1 MEEDEVRVLWFSVTP
16 SLYDEK
22 KYGGWIAS
30 LERIVKKYGNDIE
43 LAIAFEYQEDKMAI
57 KKNGV
62 VYYPINMSNTI
73 KDRLIEKVDFTYK
86 WNRLKIKMLSVI
98 EDFKPDIIQ
107 CFGSE
112 WPYGLITECTSI
124 PVVIHMQGFS
134 NIYSESCELVYSD
147 WEFIRCN
154 NYNPKVAFTTL
165 TNKKKNE
172 NGLSKERHLMKI
184 NKFFMGRTHWDEA
197 IVRHYSPK
205 SKYFYCPEAL
215 RPEIYCAPKWTPNN
229 SKDMSLI
236 TITQAGTLKG
246 NEIILRTAKI
256 LKEQFNFAFKWEV
269 AGNPDTFRI
278 AERKTRISHEN
289 YNISLLGMIDAS
301 KVAEKLANSDLYI
314 HPAIIDNSPNSLCEA
329 QVIGCPVIAANV
341 GGIASLV
348 EDGKTGILY
357 PYSEPHM
364 LAFKIME
371 LDKNR
376 GLMNYLSENEIKTA
390 IERHNPENVYFYLN
404 SIYNNVLN
412 CNIIDDDTYV
422 APVRRN

>member
-1 MEEDEVRVLWFSVTP
+1 MRVLWFSVTP

-30 LERIVKKYGNDIE
+30 LERIVNKYGNNIE
-43 LAIAFEYQEDKMAI
+43 LAIAFEYQEDKL
-57 KKNGV
+57 KVEKNGV
-62 VYYPINMSNTI
+62 VYYPINISNTV
-73 KDRLIEKVDFTYK
+73 KDRLIEKVDFTYR
-86 WNRLKIKMLSVI
+86 WNRLKIKMLNVI
-98 EDFKPDIIQ
+98 EDFMPDVIQ

-112 WPYGLITECTSI
+112 WPYGLIAECTNI

-147 WEFIRCN
+147 WEYIRCN
-154 NYNPKVAFTTL
+154 NFNPKVAFTTL

-172 NGLSKERHLMKI
+172 DGLSKERHLMKI
-184 NKFFMGRTHWDEA
+184 NRFFMGRTHWDEE
-197 IVRHYSPK
+197 IVRNYSPE
-205 SKYFYCPEAL
+205 SKYYYCPEAL
-215 RPEIYCAPKWTPNN
+215 RPEIYDAPKWTSIKSEN
-229 SKDMSLI
+229 MRLI

-256 LKEQFNFAFKWEV
+256 LKEQFNFAFNWEV
-269 AGNPDTFRI
+269 AGNAEAFRV
-278 AERKTRISHEN
+278 AERKTRIRHED

-348 EDGKTGILY
+348 DDGKTGILY
-357 PYSEPHM
+357 PYNEPHM

-371 LDKNR
+371 LGQNR
-376 GLMNYLSENEIKTA
+376 KLLELLSENETKTA
-390 IERHNPENVYFYLN
+390 IERHNPEDIYLYLYSVYK
-404 SIYNNVLN
+404 SVLSCSGAEGDKYELSSEN
-412 CNIIDDDTYV
+412 
-422 APVRRN
+422 

>member
-1 MEEDEVRVLWFSVTP
+1 MRVLWFSVTP

-30 LERIVKKYGNDIE
+30 LERIVNKYGNNIE
-43 LAIAFEYQEDKMAI
+43 LAIAFEYQEDKL
-57 KKNGV
+57 KVEKNGV
-62 VYYPINMSNTI
+62 VYYPINISNTV
-73 KDRLIEKVDFTYK
+73 KDRLIEKVDFTYR
-86 WNRLKIKMLSVI
+86 WNRLKIKMLNVI
-98 EDFKPDIIQ
+98 EDFMPDVIQ

-112 WPYGLITECTSI
+112 WPYGLIAECTNI

-147 WEFIRCN
+147 WEYIRCN
-154 NYNPKVAFTTL
+154 NFNPKVAFTTL

-172 NGLSKERHLMKI
+172 DGLSKERHLMKI
-184 NKFFMGRTHWDEA
+184 NRFFMGRTHWDEE
-197 IVRHYSPK
+197 IVRNYSPE
-205 SKYFYCPEAL
+205 SKYYYCPEAL
-215 RPEIYCAPKWTPNN
+215 RPEIYDAPKWTSNKSEN
-229 SKDMSLI
+229 MRLI

-256 LKEQFNFAFKWEV
+256 LKEQFNFAFNWEV
-269 AGNPDTFRI
+269 AGNTEAFRV
-278 AERKTRISHEN
+278 AERKTRIRHED

-348 EDGKTGILY
+348 DDGKTGILY
-357 PYSEPHM
+357 PYNEPHM

-371 LDKNR
+371 LGQNR
-376 GLMNYLSENEIKTA
+376 KLLEFLSENETKTA
-390 IERHNPENVYFYLN
+390 IERHNPEDIYLYLYSVYK
-404 SIYNNVLN
+404 SVLSCSGAEGDKYELSSEN
-412 CNIIDDDTYV
+412 
-422 APVRRN
+422 

>member
-1 MEEDEVRVLWFSVTP
+1 MRVLWFSVTP

-30 LERIVKKYGNDIE
+30 LERIVKKYGNNIE
-43 LAIAFEYQEDKMAI
+43 LAIAFEYQEDKL
-57 KKNGV
+57 KVEKNGV
-62 VYYPINMSNTI
+62 VYYPINISNTV
-73 KDRLIEKVDFTYK
+73 KDRLIEKVDFTYS
-86 WNRLKIKMLSVI
+86 WNRLKLKMLNVI
-98 EDFKPDIIQ
+98 EDFMPDVIQ

-112 WPYGLITECTSI
+112 WPYGLIAECTNI

-147 WEFIRCN
+147 WEYIRCN
-154 NYNPKVAFTTL
+154 NFNPKVAFTTL

-172 NGLSKERHLMKI
+172 DGLSKERHLMKI
-184 NKFFMGRTHWDEA
+184 NRFFMGRTHWDEE
-197 IVRHYSPK
+197 IVRNYSPK
-205 SKYFYCPEAL
+205 SKYYYCPEAL
-215 RPEIYCAPKWTPNN
+215 RPEIYDAPKWTSNKSEN
-229 SKDMSLI
+229 MRLI

-256 LKEQFNFAFKWEV
+256 LKEQFNFPFKWEV
-269 AGNPDTFRI
+269 AGNAEAFRV
-278 AERKTRISHEN
+278 AERKTRIRHED

-301 KVAEKLANSDLYI
+301 EVAEKLANSDLYI

-348 EDGKTGILY
+348 DDGKTGILY
-357 PYSEPHM
+357 PYNEPHM

-371 LDKNR
+371 LGQNR
-376 GLMNYLSENEIKTA
+376 ELLKFLLENEIKTA
-390 IERHNPENVYFYLN
+390 IERHNPEDIYLYLYSVYK
-404 SIYNNVLN
+404 NVLSCSDAEGDKYELSSEN
-412 CNIIDDDTYV
+412 
-422 APVRRN
+422 